1 MAGSHLR
8 SPWQVILDDAR
19 AVGHNSHFARSF
31 YAISARDIRL
41 KAAPADLGNTLR
53 MGGSFLDILAASAPP
68 LGGGQAGAFLQYVP
82 ILLIVAV
89 FYFVLILP
97 ARRKQ
102 KKHAEMVD
110 NLKAGE
116 RVITTS
122 GIYGTVVGVNDSTV
136 QLRIADQVK
145 VEMAKS
151 AIAGVQPRD
160 E

>member
-1 MAGSHLR
+1 
-8 SPWQVILDDAR
+8 
-19 AVGHNSHFARSF
+19 
-31 YAISARDIRL
+31 
-41 KAAPADLGNTLR
+41 
-53 MGGSFLDILAASAPP
+53 MGIDGSFLEILAASAPP
-68 LGGGQAGAFLQYVP
+68 LGGQQTGAFLQYIP

-89 FYFVLILP
+89 FYFVVILP
-97 ARRKQ
+97 QRKKQ

-122 GIYGTVVGVNDSTV
+122 GIYGTVVGVTDSTV

-151 AIAGVQPRD
+151 AIAGVQPR
-160 E
+160 EE